1 MSINI
6 IAAMSKN
13 RVIGY
18 KNRLPWYI
26 PEDLKHFKRLT
37 SEKNTAVVMGRK
49 TWESLPIK
57 PLPNRRN
64 FILTKNNMHSIFPDG
79 LVLTDFDDIKI
90 LKKNYSNIWI
100 IGGESIYEHYINK
113 PYIDKI
119 YLTEIEEEYEGDTYF
134 PEIPKYFCK
143 TIQGPSKLYKV
154 NSLKFG
160 SYNMNMYSN
169 CSFPRHHISS
179 QEITYHNKG
188 YQ

>member
-1 MSINI
+1 MGINI
-6 IAAMSKN
+6 IAAMAKN

-18 KNRLPWYI
+18 KNRLPWNI
-26 PEDLKHFKRLT
+26 PEDLKRFKWLT

-64 FILTKNNMHSIFPDG
+64 YVLTKNNKHAIFPDG
-79 LVLTDFDDIKI
+79 LVLTDFDDINI
-90 LKKNYSNIWI
+90 IKKNYSNVWI
-100 IGGESIYEHYINK
+100 IGGEAIYEHYINK

-143 TIQGPSKLYKV
+143 TIQGPSKIYKV
-154 NSLKFG
+154 NSVKFG
-160 SYNMNMYSN
+160 RYNMNMYSN
-169 CSFPRHHISS
+169 CSFPRNHIS
-179 QEITYHNKG
+179 
-188 YQ
+188 